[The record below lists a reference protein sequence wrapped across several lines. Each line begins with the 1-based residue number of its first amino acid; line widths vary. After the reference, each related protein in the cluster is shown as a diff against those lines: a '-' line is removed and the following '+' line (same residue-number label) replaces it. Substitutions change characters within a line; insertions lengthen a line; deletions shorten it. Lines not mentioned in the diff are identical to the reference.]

1 MIDYAAILIAK
12 YPSDEWTL
20 DGTEYEG
27 LTWLSDSPQPS
38 KTTLDDLWV
47 TVQAEAQTEKETK
60 ELQRLVILE
69 KLGLSETELRML
81 F

>member
-27 LTWLSDSPQPS
+27 LTWLSNSPQPS
-38 KTTLDDLWV
+38 KTVLDGLWA
-47 TVQAEAQTEKETK
+47 TVQTEAQTAKETK
-60 ELQRLVILE
+60 ESQRLVILE

-81 F
+81 L